1 MRIRILC
8 SIFLIVASTIAACG
22 SGSDAATKTAPET
35 ENGSAQVAEKAVDP
49 IAESAPA
56 DDAELASEFTMTSL
70 AGEEVAL
77 SSLRGRYVLINFWA
91 TWCAPCR
98 EEMPYLQQLSIDH
111 ADRLTVLGVNMR
123 EEPERIY
130 PFVEEF
136 GLTFPVLLNPP
147 DNIIGENNVRGL
159 PVSYVVGP
167 DGTVV
172 YRKIGEMLPEEFDPW
187 LAENLAL

>member
-1 MRIRILC
+1 MRIRLLC
-8 SIFLIVASTIAACG
+8 SVFLIVAATVAACG
-22 SGSDAATKTAPET
+22 SGPKTATET
-35 ENGSAQVAEKAVDP
+35 STETVTESVQVDANP
-49 IAESAPA
+49 IA
-56 DDAELASEFTMTSL
+56 DDAELATDFTMTSL

-98 EEMPYLQQLSIDH
+98 EEMPYLQQLSVDY
-111 ADRLTVLGVNMR
+111 ADQMTVLGVNLR
-123 EEPERIY
+123 EEPERIT

-136 GLTFPVLLNPP
+136 GLTFPVLLDPP
-147 DNIIGENNVRGL
+147 ENILAENNVRGL

-172 YRKIGEMLPEEFDPW
+172 FRKIGEMLPEEFDPW
-187 LAENLAL
+187 LAENLES